1 LGALSR
7 PSFIIN
13 ITLSSLLI
21 KQSCTTH
28 KPVFNHIFVKHQHH
42 LLELLALRELFIEN
56 LAQLIVAPEEDLF
69 DVSQAFLRRNIL

>member
-1 LGALSR
+1 M
-7 PSFIIN
+7 
-13 ITLSSLLI
+13 
-21 KQSCTTH
+21 
-28 KPVFNHIFVKHQHH
+28 HQHH